1 MSSDHISG
9 QFQYI
14 QYCQG
19 QTGLVVGIRDVL
31 LNQRTPYQHLQVMET
46 DILGRMMLLDGIIML
61 TEHDEFAY
69 HEMLVHPAMQTVN
82 TVRRVLI
89 AGGGDGGT
97 AREVLR
103 YAEVEQVD
111 MVEIDEAVVQ
121 ASKQFFPT
129 LSAGLA
135 DPRFNLFVQ
144 DGLAFVNQAAP
155 ATYDLI
161 LVDGTDPL
169 GFGENLYQTAFYAA
183 CAQLLTDQGIMVML
197 SESPFDPA
205 YRHVVGRVHRDL
217 RAHFPVVAT
226 YLTAV
231 PTYQMGL
238 WSFALGSKQL
248 HPVHHFDSARAA
260 QRLAQ
265 LAAPLRYY
273 NPGVHLGAF
282 ALPNFV
288 QDLVDSG

>member
-1 MSSDHISG
+1 MTTDHISG
-9 QFQYI
+9 QFQYF

-19 QTGLVVGIRDVL
+19 QTGLVVGIRDIL

-69 HEMLVHPAMQTVN
+69 HEMLVHPAMQTLGDA
-82 TVRRVLI
+82 RRVLI

-103 YAEVEQVD
+103 YASVERVD

-121 ASKQFFPT
+121 ASKRFFPA
-129 LSAGLA
+129 LSAGFA
-135 DPRFNLFVQ
+135 DPRFHLFVQ
-144 DGLAFVNQAAP
+144 DGLAFVNAAEP
-155 ATYDLI
+155 AAYDVI

-169 GFGENLYQTAFYAA
+169 GFGENLYQPAFYSA
-183 CAQLLTDQGIMVML
+183 CARLLSARGIIVML

-205 YRHVVGRVHRDL
+205 YRHLVGQVHRDL
-217 RAHFPVVAT
+217 QAHFPHVAT

-238 WSFALGSKQL
+238 WSFALASKHL
-248 HPVHHFDSARAA
+248 HPVRDFDPAQAA
-260 QRLAQ
+260 ERLAGFT
-265 LAAPLRYY
+265 APLRYY
-273 NPGVHLGAF
+273 NPDVHRAAF

-288 QDLVDSG
+288 QALL